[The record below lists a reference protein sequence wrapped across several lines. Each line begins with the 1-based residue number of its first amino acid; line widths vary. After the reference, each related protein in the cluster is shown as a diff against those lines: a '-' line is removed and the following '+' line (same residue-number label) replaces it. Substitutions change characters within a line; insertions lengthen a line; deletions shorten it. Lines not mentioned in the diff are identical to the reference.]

1 MPYSKI
7 RSMNIPDNTLDP
19 HLLET
24 IAHNHENCFRRC
36 RALLAGFK
44 ATGEQDVDF
53 MDTLMDDLLDFM
65 DPQSDTERLYRDYIA
80 YVGTFDAQRGNEM
93 LQQLEDDLGYWAP
106 L

>member
-1 MPYSKI
+1 
-7 RSMNIPDNTLDP
+7 MNIPDNPLDP

>member
-1 MPYSKI
+1 
-7 RSMNIPDNTLDP
+7 MNIPDNTLDP

-24 IAHNHENCFRRC
+24 IAHNRENCFRRC
-36 RALLAGFK
+36 KILLAGFK

-80 YVGTFDAQRGNEM
+80 LWGRSMRNGETRCCNNSRTTSATGR
-93 LQQLEDDLGYWAP
+93 P